1 MISQNNKGVGMR
13 NQDLPFALMRW
24 VKKSQ
29 EDTRQ
34 YQEKVAVRNYQ
45 EDKEFARLMSFIVQ
59 EWSSLKQFE
68 RLMVLRLTEQHA
80 SLRVM
85 SPAQRSVI
93 SAIWIR
99 HCA

>member
-1 MISQNNKGVGMR
+1 MS

-24 VKKSQ
+24 IKKNQ
-29 EDTRQ
+29 EEIQ
-34 YQEKVAVRNYQ
+34 SHQEKMAKRNYQ

-59 EWSSLKQFE
+59 HWGKLKQYE
-68 RLMVLRLTEQHA
+68 KLMVLRLTEQHDN
-80 SLRVM
+80 LRVM

-93 SAIWIR
+93 TAMWIR